1 MLYLFSNTHDHRLST
16 MERQQNTN
24 HISIILDNLDLKNM
38 ESIKRSG
45 KSNTKSK
52 NYHANTSKTNVDLYS
67 DRERIVTV

>member
-1 MLYLFSNTHDHRLST
+1 MTTDYQLWKDNKT
-16 MERQQNTN
+16 QI
-24 HISIILDNLDLKNM
+24 ISIILDNLDLKNM

-52 NYHANTSKTNVDLYS
+52 NYHANTSKTDVDLYS